1 MPLPLPEPSTSGLA
15 RKWVLPIIFGA
26 IAVAVAFDIF
36 EAGRTPVQQYSL
48 PKEVFHIPEKCR
60 HQAFDITQ
68 GQITANLPM
77 MQARELENLASSC
90 GGWVEKG
97 K

>member
-1 MPLPLPEPSTSGLA
+1 MPLPLPEPSTSVS
-15 RKWVLPIIFGA
+15 RHRWVIPLVFGV

-36 EAGRTPVQQYSL
+36 EAGRAPVQQYSL
-48 PKEVFHIPEKCR
+48 PKEVFHIPQKCR

-77 MQARELENLASSC
+77 MQARQLEDLANRC
-90 GGWVEKG
+90 GGWVERK
-97 K
+97 